1 MIIIYLAVAGACAE
15 QEANAGGGSPPAGV
29 TLNQIYFSDS
39 STSGA
44 GAGAIVK
51 IFRNS
56 FNFFSGTSGVG
67 TDITGLTQNVVV
79 SQVSGTTTKST
90 YTLPAANLSNFFT
103 SAQLSS
109 EQVFLNLA
117 TFLQAPNGL
126 SSLPLNAYAVNS
138 VATTSTGLFIFNEAT
153 IFGGELKGASYP
165 LQNSLTIG
173 NTYPQAGLSGN
184 WGIMGTGTLS
194 GSFGG
199 IAGTVVNITAMF
211 DNRARGGSISAG
223 QTITIVYSAE
233 GVNTSGTTENTF
245 HQVEITLT

>member
-126 SSLPLNAYAVNS
+126 SSLTSYAVNS
-138 VATTSTGLFIFNEAT
+138 VATTSSGIFVFNEGAQ
-153 IFGGELKGASYP
+153 FGSELKGASYP

-173 NTYPQAGLSGN
+173 NTYPAVGISSN
-184 WGIMGTGTLS
+184 WGIMGTGALS
-194 GSFGG
+194 STFGG
-199 IAGTVVNITAMF
+199 VAGGVVHITALF
-211 DNRARGGSISAG
+211 DNSARGGSISAG
-223 QTITIVYSAE
+223 QTITIVYAAV
-233 GVNTSGTTENTF
+233 GVNSSGATENTF